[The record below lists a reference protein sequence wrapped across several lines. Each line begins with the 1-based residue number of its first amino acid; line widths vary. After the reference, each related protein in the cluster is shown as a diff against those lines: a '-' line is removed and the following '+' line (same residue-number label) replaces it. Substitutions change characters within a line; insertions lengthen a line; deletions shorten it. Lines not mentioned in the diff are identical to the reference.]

1 MPTAEPN
8 NIPPNQDVRIDI
20 AQRWAELKTTTP
32 HLRARD
38 AAEKLNISEAQLV
51 DSLVGRGTLRL
62 KTDWPMFF
70 AALPGLGRIM
80 ALTRNEEAV
89 HERRGT
95 YEPASFEGHVGLVLG
110 PSIDL
115 RIFLSHWRFAFS
127 VEENGPKGVRRS
139 FQVFD
144 AQGVAVHKIYAE
156 EATDGAAWQALVA
169 SLAMESSV
177 PPLTVEAAVP
187 EGLKPS
193 VEVDRDAFLAEW
205 AAMKDTH
212 EFFGFL
218 RRHKV
223 EPTDAFR
230 LAEGRFTTRLSTQG
244 TSDLLTRASS
254 GDVPIMV
261 FVGNP
266 GLIQIHTG
274 PVKRIERMGPWLN
287 VLDPEFNL
295 HLREDR
301 IAETWLVRKPTVDG
315 IVTSVEVFNPE
326 GGRIGTFFGKRKPG
340 EPELEAWR
348 SLAEGLATNPGAPL
362 AGAA

>member
-1 MPTAEPN
+1 MSATEPTTS
-8 NIPPNQDVRIDI
+8 PPNPDLRNDI
-20 AQRWAELKTTTP
+20 ARRWAALKAATP
-32 HLRARD
+32 HLRARE
-38 AAEKLNISEAQLV
+38 AAEQLKVSEAQLV
-51 DSLVGRGTLRL
+51 DSQVGQGTLRL
-62 KTDWPMFF
+62 KTDWPVFF

-80 ALTRNEEAV
+80 ALTRNQEAV
-89 HERRGT
+89 HERRGA
-95 YEPASFEGHVGLVLG
+95 YEPASFDGHVGLVLG
-110 PSIDL
+110 LDIDL
-115 RIFLSHWRFAFS
+115 RIFLSHWRLAFA
-127 VEENGPKGVRRS
+127 VEEIGPKGVRRS
-139 FQVFD
+139 LQVFD
-144 AQGVAVHKIYAE
+144 AEGVAVHKIYAE
-156 EATDGAAWQALVA
+156 ESTDIAAWQALVA
-169 SLAMESSV
+169 SLAMESTV
-177 PPLTVEAAVP
+177 APLTVEARTPA
-187 EGLKPS
+187 KPKVS
-193 VEVDRDAFLAEW
+193 AEVDRDAFLAEW
-205 AAMKDTH
+205 AAMQDTH

-218 RRHKV
+218 RRHKI

-244 TSDLLTRASS
+244 TNDLLVRASS
-254 GDVPIMV
+254 EGVPIMV

-340 EPELEAWR
+340 EPELQAWR
-348 SLAEGLATNPGAPL
+348 NLAEGLATNPGAPL